1 LIKAK
6 SPLSYET
13 LDLET
18 CSSLGHIFLIAV
30 VFIFVVTINDA
41 IDDDGVTEVVVAGH
55 DDTDEDEF
63 GNKGGHCDGAAVAKT
78 TMLMFSFLAD
88 KVEALI
94 YTQLSFKLRFLV
106 ASQVFLLNIALKK
119 FLFP

>member
-1 LIKAK
+1 MIKAK

-18 CSSLGHIFLIAV
+18 CFHWENFPYCC
-30 VFIFVVTINDA
+30 FFYIFVVIINDA

-63 GNKGGHCDGAAVAKT
+63 GNRGGHCDGAAVAKT

-94 YTQLSFKLRFLV
+94 YTQLSFKLTFLV